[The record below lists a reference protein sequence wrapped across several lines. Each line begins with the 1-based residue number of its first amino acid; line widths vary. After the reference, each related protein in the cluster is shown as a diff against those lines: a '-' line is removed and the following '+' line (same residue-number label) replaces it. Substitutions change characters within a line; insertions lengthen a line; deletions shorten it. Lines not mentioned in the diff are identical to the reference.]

1 MLELAKETLAA
12 AVGASLKSGGTCQS
26 FLTAAASSITEK
38 IFSVVSFIFFS
49 GCSCGSD
56 AEIAVAVAM

>member
-1 MLELAKETLAA
+1 
-12 AVGASLKSGGTCQS
+12 
-26 FLTAAASSITEK
+26 LTAAASSITEK

-49 GCSCGSD
+49 GGSCGSD